1 MARFNGIEVT
11 PRFNRPNFLGLTY
24 LEHVQLDN
32 GSYSQPFFVSSVHV
46 FRDLDGKPD
55 RWLDLSAGSDRYGLI
70 KDDLLGSS
78 SVLANFAANAAGEL
92 LDENQFDPSPSGIAS
107 VSGIYGLGTGRL
119 GVILDPSIYENMV
132 DQPVGNFFDVWTMWN
147 FAQSKPVTHVHK
159 FGLYN
164 DTVIAIDEPLMLTT
178 KSRMLNKYI
187 NQGSKVNLKI
197 ENEYFSTNRNIP
209 DDIKNIFRDSVVR
222 DARINIIKLNNS
234 TTGPA
239 YDVIREWKEVDS
251 VTSDD
256 TLVYMFD
263 TANMEPGSY
272 QVQAKFT
279 ILDETLLTDTFSLVL
294 R

>member
-1 MARFNGIEVT
+1 
-11 PRFNRPNFLGLTY
+11 
-24 LEHVQLDN
+24 
-32 GSYSQPFFVSSVHV
+32 
-46 FRDLDGKPD
+46 
-55 RWLDLSAGSDRYGLI
+55 
-70 KDDLLGSS
+70 
-78 SVLANFAANAAGEL
+78 
-92 LDENQFDPSPSGIAS
+92 
-107 VSGIYGLGTGRL
+107 
-119 GVILDPSIYENMV
+119 
-132 DQPVGNFFDVWTMWN
+132 MWN

-279 ILDETLLTDTFSLVL
+279 ILDETLLTNTFSLVL